1 MKALL
6 KTLLFAAVLLAL
18 PGLVYGS
25 QVTCLGVDDT
35 SAIQT
40 AIDAARV
47 TKESI
52 DLPIGSCAVRSLN
65 MTNMTGATMHGQG
78 RNVTFIDPI
87 QADVH
92 VIDLTGSYFVTL
104 QDFSLGRAML
114 TPVVPN
120 TGIFLG
126 YGAMLNN
133 LNTIERVFV
142 SGRFEYG
149 ALYIQGACCGTIRSS
164 QFWNYYA
171 SEWAYTVTFTSEGLQ
186 SQFANVGGASMPGQ
200 WTLLDVEI
208 HSMTGAYA
216 LFLWQTSTVTMI
228 GGAIASPSCLGSFQ
242 GGSMRPLMLGVSLFS
257 DIGGTPHWC

>member
-6 KTLLFAAVLLAL
+6 LAAALLSL
-18 PGLVYGS
+18 PGIVYGS
-25 QVTCLGVDDT
+25 QVTCSGVDDT
-35 SAIQT
+35 AAVQA

-52 DLPIGSCAVRSLN
+52 DLPVGSCAVRSLN

-78 RNVTFIDPI
+78 RNITFIDPI
-87 QADVH
+87 QAGVH

-142 SGRFEYG
+142 SGQFVYG

-164 QFWNYYA
+164 QFWNYYPG
-171 SEWAYTVTFTSEGLQ
+171 EWAYTVTFTSEGLH
-186 SQFANVGGASMPGQ
+186 SQFTDVGPASAPGQ
-200 WTLLDVEI
+200 WTFLDVEI
-208 HSMTGAYA
+208 HNMAGEYA
-216 LFLWQTSTVTMI
+216 LFLWQTSTVTMV

-257 DIGGTPHWC
+257 DIGGTPRWC